1 MTVNGKQADAEQ
13 AGLYRV
19 RHITTGLYV
28 ACSVSHARRAGNP
41 ADALNLFLDRQV
53 NAVKVKRAVAGKIG
67 DVWIA
72 LTGDPDIE
80 IEPVEG

>member
-1 MTVNGKQADAEQ
+1 MKDKERQVDAEQ

-19 RHITTGLYV
+19 RHAKTGLYV
-28 ACSVSHARRAGNP
+28 ARSVRYARRDDDL

-72 LTGDPDIE
+72 LTGDHGIE

>member
-1 MTVNGKQADAEQ
+1 MKANERQSDADQ
-13 AGLYRV
+13 DGLYRV
-19 RHITTGLYV
+19 RHTKTGLYV
-28 ACSVSHARRAGNP
+28 ARSVGYARRDDDL

-53 NAVKVKRAVAGKIG
+53 NAVKAKRTVAGKTA

-72 LTGDPDIE
+72 LTGDHGIE

>member
-1 MTVNGKQADAEQ
+1 MKANERQADAEQ
-13 AGLYRV
+13 DGLYRV
-19 RHITTGLYV
+19 RHTKTGLYV
-28 ACSVSHARRAGNP
+28 ARSVGYARRDDDL

-53 NAVKVKRAVAGKIG
+53 NAVKAKRAVAGKLA

-72 LTGDPDIE
+72 LTGDHGIE

>member
-1 MTVNGKQADAEQ
+1 MKNKERQPKTEQ
-13 AGLYRV
+13 VGLYRV
-19 RHITTGLYV
+19 RHTKSGLYV
-28 ACSVSHARRAGNP
+28 ACSVGYARLNDDL

-72 LTGDPDIE
+72 LTGAHGIE

>member
-1 MTVNGKQADAEQ
+1 MKANERQSDAVQ
-13 AGLYRV
+13 DGLYRW
-19 RHITTGLYV
+19 RHTQTGLYV
-28 ACSVSHARRAGNP
+28 ARSVAYARRDDDL

-53 NAVKVKRAVAGKIG
+53 NAVKAKRAVAGKLA

-72 LTGDPDIE
+72 LTGDHGIE

>member
-1 MTVNGKQADAEQ
+1 MKIKKRRALAEQ

-19 RHITTGLYV
+19 RHTKTGLYV
-28 ACSVSHARRAGNP
+28 ACSISHARRDNDP

-53 NAVKVKRAVAGKIG
+53 NAVKVRRAVAGKIG

-72 LTGDPDIE
+72 LTGDHGIE